1 MENKKTNYGWV
12 IVALFCLIV
21 FSTQY
26 LQYQMAPVAGRLM
39 ERLNITEQQYSTV
52 FNAGTWPAIAFSII
66 LGIITDRFG
75 LKKTVIVCMILA
87 AVGGMWHA
95 FANSY
100 STMYIAIM
108 LVGFGVTSTNV
119 TCGKCF
125 GTWLSPAAFSIA
137 MGVFMSVP
145 GIAQFLA
152 QSTTAGFESL
162 DTAFLLSGALTV
174 VALVLWIIF
183 GKENKNVAGGS
194 KQELPSIG
202 EAAKA
207 VFTNKYMWL
216 IAIGLM
222 LCLGG
227 QVCSNAF
234 LALALQSK
242 GISEQSAGIASSIV
256 PLGSLFGSLF
266 MPMLATK
273 VGRNKPFLLVF
284 AAVCAVG
291 YAFGWQLEGAAA
303 YAAFFITG
311 LCASAMMPFFF
322 AMPVQIKEIGP
333 KYAGTATGL
342 ISTIELL
349 GPTLLPSYVL
359 VPLCTGET
367 GVDFVKF
374 FFGIGIIFVILFVIT
389 ALLPETGIKA
399 AGKKS

>member
-145 GIAQFLA
+145 VIAQFIA

-202 EAAKA
+202 ETAK
-207 VFTNKYMWL
+207 
-216 IAIGLM
+216 
-222 LCLGG
+222 
-227 QVCSNAF
+227 
-234 LALALQSK
+234 
-242 GISEQSAGIASSIV
+242 SA
-256 PLGSLFGSLF
+256 
-266 MPMLATK
+266 
-273 VGRNKPFLLVF
+273 N
-284 AAVCAVG
+284 
-291 YAFGWQLEGAAA
+291 
-303 YAAFFITG
+303 
-311 LCASAMMPFFF
+311 
-322 AMPVQIKEIGP
+322 
-333 KYAGTATGL
+333 
-342 ISTIELL
+342 
-349 GPTLLPSYVL
+349 
-359 VPLCTGET
+359 
-367 GVDFVKF
+367 
-374 FFGIGIIFVILFVIT
+374 
-389 ALLPETGIKA
+389 
-399 AGKKS
+399 KKSIGK